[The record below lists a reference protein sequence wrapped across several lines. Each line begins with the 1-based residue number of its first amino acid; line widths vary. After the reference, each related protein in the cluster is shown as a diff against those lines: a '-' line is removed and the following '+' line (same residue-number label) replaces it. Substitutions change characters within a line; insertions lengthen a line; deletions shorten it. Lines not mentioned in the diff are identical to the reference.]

1 MGEQGQGRVPGPI
14 APVSESRACKSHAG
28 RSGMAPA
35 RVPAA
40 AGSFGWPRM
49 LAAEHGA
56 DAVIDAFDE
65 LDDVLA
71 RLS

>member
-1 MGEQGQGRVPGPI
+1 MSG
-14 APVSESRACKSHAG
+14 SRACESHAG

-35 RVPAA
+35 RAPAA

-56 DAVIDAFDE
+56 DAVIDAFDA
-65 LDDVLA
+65 LDAVLA